1 MDGVPRKGVRSTSF
15 EVNLTPFS
23 RNCETTG
30 AGDAGTGVTSLE
42 TQRQA
47 NCRSLSPLSFV
58 VLHIAES
65 IALPMS
71 SSPSPASVALDDL
84 LQALD
89 WVSDL
94 SSTENMAF
102 VCRESGRVFMT
113 SDEDFGVELEPDLPL
128 DINDETKYAIV
139 PTRQDL
145 RLGKRLAVRFVQV
158 SLPARLEETYTIFAA
173 RGAYARFKDMLE
185 SEQALDAWYA
195 FEAEAVER
203 SLREWVELEML
214 VVAASDSKR

>member
-1 MDGVPRKGVRSTSF
+1 
-15 EVNLTPFS
+15 
-23 RNCETTG
+23 
-30 AGDAGTGVTSLE
+30 
-42 TQRQA
+42 
-47 NCRSLSPLSFV
+47 
-58 VLHIAES
+58 
-65 IALPMS
+65 MS
-71 SSPSPASVALDDL
+71 SSPSPVSVAMDDL

-94 SSTENMAF
+94 SSTDNMAF

-113 SDEDFGVELEPDLPL
+113 SEEDFGVELEPDLPL
-128 DINDETKYAIV
+128 DIDDETKYAVV

-145 RLGKRLAVRFVQV
+145 RLGKRLAVRFVQT
-158 SLPARLEETYTIFAA
+158 SLPARLEETYTMFAA

-185 SEQALDAWYA
+185 SEQALEAWYA

-203 SLREWVELEML
+203 SLREWAESEML

>member
-1 MDGVPRKGVRSTSF
+1 MLAWVSQALRSNDKPIAAKLPRRYRLQSA
-15 EVNLTPFS
+15 P
-23 RNCETTG
+23 
-30 AGDAGTGVTSLE
+30 
-42 TQRQA
+42 
-47 NCRSLSPLSFV
+47 SPR
-58 VLHIAES
+58 
-65 IALPMS
+65 ALPMS
-71 SSPSPASVALDDL
+71 SPPSLASVALDDL

-94 SSTENMAF
+94 SSTDNMAF

-113 SDEDFGVELEPDLPL
+113 SEEDFGVELEPDLPL
-128 DINDETKYAIV
+128 DIDDETKYAIV

-145 RLGKRLAVRFVQV
+145 RLGKRLAVRFVQI
-158 SLPARLEETYTIFAA
+158 SLPARLEETYTMFAA

-203 SLREWVELEML
+203 SLREWAESEAL
-214 VVAASDSKR
+214 VVAASDSKP